1 MRNVL
6 ALIGASMALFT
17 AAGTPAA
24 GAYSAATGPA
34 GARARDLLVGIAE
47 DVRSIFAA
55 FSDGVDAPKSPVN
68 DPISLKHAK
77 SDLDSAT
84 SKAEALANEFI
95 DLHQAPNKNGR

>member
-1 MRNVL
+1 M
-6 ALIGASMALFT
+6 
-17 AAGTPAA
+17 
-24 GAYSAATGPA
+24 
-34 GARARDLLVGIAE
+34 
-47 DVRSIFAA
+47 
-55 FSDGVDAPKSPVN
+55 N